1 MPDFSGTV
9 EDFSLALSNT
19 YYITSSKGGVGVAYL
34 FKKKVKGKD
43 YYYIGECKW
52 VDGRPRTVTQKYLGS
67 LEKIEKRMTG
77 PVPQPYTA
85 EIYEYGASA
94 ALFSMAR
101 ELDVIGTID
110 RHAPKRDQGLSVGEY
125 VLLAA
130 LNRAI
135 SPSSKRKLGD
145 WFETSAL
152 YHWIP
157 VAKPSLLASQRF
169 WDHMDRL
176 DQDTIRAIEAEITER
191 MVNKFHLDL
200 RCLIYDTTNFIT
212 WIDTMSEAELAQR
225 GHSKEKRYDLK
236 IVGLSLMLTTDF
248 QIPLFHQIYP
258 GNRTD
263 STQFGSVTD
272 ELVQRYK
279 RLAGACNDVTL
290 IYDKGNNSGPN
301 QKAIDDGPFH
311 FVGSLKS
318 SEAPELLEVPQS
330 DYTLLKGGD
339 LAGTSAYRVQRE
351 VFGAKRTVVVTYN
364 EALYL
369 GQLQGHL
376 LRLRKM
382 TESLKELATSLVR
395 RAEQVAQKK
404 KFRGKPPTV
413 DSVEQQVRGI
423 VDKAGNPYKQWVKT
437 TVEAD
442 DNGVPQLLYQVDH
455 AAMDAFNVRHLGKNI
470 LFTDRDDWSSEDIV
484 RAYRSQWHVEAAF
497 REMKNPH
504 FLSWEPQFHW
514 TDQKIMVHAFYCIL
528 ALTLANLTRRK
539 LHLAGIDLST
549 EAMLEQLTGIQ
560 EVVHVYPKGSTAKNC
575 ITLSELTSL
584 QRQIIT
590 KLGLDDPGTRGGDK
604 SCVVGG

>member
-1 MPDFSGTV
+1 M
-9 EDFSLALSNT
+9 
-19 YYITSSKGGVGVAYL
+19 AYL
-34 FKKKVKGKD
+34 FKKTVKGKD

-52 VDGRPRTVTQKYLGS
+52 VDGKPHTVAQKYLGS
-67 LEKIEKRMTG
+67 LEKIEKRMTA
-77 PVPQPYTA
+77 PVPQPNTA
-85 EIYEYGASA
+85 EISEYGASA
-94 ALFSMAR
+94 ALFSLACQ
-101 ELDVIGTID
+101 LDVIGTID
-110 RHAPKRDQGLSVGEY
+110 RHVPKRDQGLSVGQY
-125 VLLAA
+125 LLLAA
-130 LNRAI
+130 LNRAVR
-135 SPSSKRKLGD
+135 PTSKSKLGE
-145 WFETSAL
+145 WFETTAR

-176 DQDTIRAIEAEITER
+176 DQDTIRSIEAEITER
-191 MVNKFHLDL
+191 MVNKFELDL

-236 IVGLSLMLTTDF
+236 IVDLSLILTTDF

-263 STQFGSVTD
+263 STQFGSVTE

-290 IYDKGNNSGPN
+290 VFDKGNNSGPN
-301 QKAIDDGPFH
+301 QKGVDESPFH

-318 SEAPELLEVPQS
+318 CEVPELLEVPQS
-330 DYTLLKGGD
+330 DYTLLRGGD
-339 LAGTSAYRVQRE
+339 LAGTTAYRVQRE
-351 VFGAKRTVVVTYN
+351 VLGALRTVVVTYN

-382 TESLKELATSLVR
+382 TESLKELAKSLVR
-395 RAEQVAQKK
+395 RAEQVAEKK
-404 KFRGKPPTV
+404 KPRGKAPTV
-413 DSVEQQVRGI
+413 SSVGQQERGI
-423 VDKAGNPYKQWVKT
+423 VEKAGNPYKQWVKT

-442 DNGVPQLLYQVDH
+442 DTGVPQLTYQVDH
-455 AAMDAFNVRHLGKNI
+455 ATMDAFNARHLGKNI
-470 LFTDRDDWSSEDIV
+470 LFTDRDEWSSEDIV

-514 TDQKIMVHAFYCIL
+514 TDQKIMVHAFYCVL
-528 ALTLANLTRRK
+528 ALTLANLIRRK

-549 EAMLEQLTGIQ
+549 ETMLRELTEIK
-560 EVVHVYPKGSTAKNC
+560 EVVHIYPKGSAVKDC
-575 ITLSELTSL
+575 ITLSELTDL
-584 QRQIIT
+584 RRQIIT
-590 KLGLDDPGTRGGDK
+590 VLELADPGVKGGDK
-604 SCVVGG
+604 SWAVGG